1 MTGPKRVALDGL
13 TDRDREWVRRASRLG
28 PRVGARVYLV
38 GGAVRDLLLGRP
50 VTDLDLVAT
59 GEVASLAG
67 QLDPFP
73 DSKLTRSR
81 RFGTWSWLRAD
92 GSRLDLACGRR
103 EVYPFPGA
111 LPQIAPADL
120 AEDLGRRDFSINA
133 IALELDERR
142 TGRLHDPL
150 GGREDLAHRR
160 IRVLHERSFLDD
172 PTRIFRAIRFAGRLG
187 FSLEPTTRR
196 LLRRSIDAGG
206 LGRLSPAR
214 LRREVR
220 LLLDEPAPLAGVRL
234 AEAYGLWS
242 ALHPRLS
249 AGPTARRR
257 LRSLGSALGRPDL
270 PKELARL
277 PRWTLLL
284 GVLIEPLAPSA
295 GEELLGRLAVDRT
308 TRGMLF
314 DVLVRTRNVRRR
326 ISRLTRPRASRVD
339 AICGEAHPGTLA
351 VAAAFG
357 PRRTRL
363 LIGRW
368 LADWSRRKADVTG
381 ADLLNA
387 GLSPGPG
394 IARGLSAARR
404 AKLDGRARERS
415 EQLRIA
421 IRSARRA

>member
-13 TDRDREWVRRASRLG
+13 TRRDREWIRRASRLG

-59 GEVASLAG
+59 GEVSRLAE
-67 QLDPFP
+67 QLEPCP

-81 RFGTWSWLRAD
+81 RFGTWSWRRAD
-92 GSRLDLACGRR
+92 GSRLDLARGRR
-103 EVYPFPGA
+103 EVYPVPGA
-111 LPQIAPADL
+111 LPQVVPADL
-120 AEDLGRRDFSINA
+120 AEDLSRRDFSINA

-142 TGRLHDPL
+142 TGRIHDPL
-150 GGREDLAHRR
+150 GGREDLTRRR

-187 FSLEPTTRR
+187 FSLEPTTKR
-196 LLRRSIDAGG
+196 LLRESYR
-206 LGRLSPAR
+206 
-214 LRREVR
+214 
-220 LLLDEPAPLAGVRL
+220 
-234 AEAYGLWS
+234 LWS

-257 LRSLGSALGRPDL
+257 LRALGSALGRPD
-270 PKELARL
+270 PPQDLARL

-284 GVLIEPLAPSA
+284 GVLIEPLGPSA
-295 GEELLGRLAVDRT
+295 GGELLDRLAVDRA
-308 TRGMLF
+308 TRGMLS

-326 ISRLTRPRASRVD
+326 ISRLTRPTASRVD
-339 AICGEAHPGTLA
+339 AICGEAHPATLA
-351 VAAAFG
+351 VAAAYG

-394 IARGLSAARR
+394 IARGLAAARR

-415 EQLRIA
+415 DQLRIA